1 MTITIEPFLARHVR
15 PLVDSRPPLVAWA
28 RTASV
33 GPAADQPPLDLLGAE
48 AETMPGSSRPARR
61 HVVKSRWTVAPRA
74 DLPDAADWA
83 ATLAVAVMQALLM
96 QRPATQLNR
105 WLEEDVLTSVTIHQR
120 RRRAAGPRQAVP
132 VSVQSI
138 RVQHPAA
145 EVAEVAAQLSVGR
158 RPATMAFRLEA
169 LGDRWLCTAL
179 EVGPRAQP
187 E

>member
-1 MTITIEPFLARHVR
+1 MKAR
-15 PLVDSRPPLVAWA
+15 W
-28 RTASV
+28 TAS
-33 GPAADQPPLDLLGAE
+33 
-48 AETMPGSSRPARR
+48 
-61 HVVKSRWTVAPRA
+61 PRA
-74 DLPDAADWA
+74 DLPDAVEWS
-83 ATLAVAVMQALLM
+83 ATLAVAIMQALLM

-105 WLEEDVLTSVTIHQR
+105 WLEEDVLTAIGIHQR
-120 RRRAAGPRQAVP
+120 RRRAAGPRPAVP

-158 RPATMAFRLEA
+158 RPTIMAFRLDA

-179 EVGPRAQP
+179 ELGPRAQP